1 MKKTILL
8 IISLLLVFSLVA
20 CSPKS
25 EPVEPENP
33 VVEEPLEEES
43 EEETPEE
50 MTQDV
55 VLYFGNN
62 EYILTGDEK
71 LEWMLT
77 EERTVTYGPEM
88 CLEEAIIKELMAGP
102 EDTEKL
108 STGFPQ
114 SVELIGV
121 DTLDGTSY
129 VNFKSQGLNGGSME
143 ESYIISQT
151 VESLGLL
158 DYVDRVQFLIDGQE
172 AESLMGHI
180 SIEEP
185 IEVDK

>member
-8 IISLLLVFSLVA
+8 IISLLLIFSLIG
-20 CSPKS
+20 CTPKN
-25 EPVEPENP
+25 EPVEPEEP
-33 VVEEPLEEES
+33 VVEEPVEEPMG
-43 EEETPEE
+43 PEE
-50 MTQDV
+50 PIEKSQDV

-62 EYILTGDEK
+62 EYILSGDEK
-71 LEWMLT
+71 FDWMLP
-77 EERTVTYGPEM
+77 EERTIVYGPEM
-88 CLEEAIIKELMAGP
+88 CLEEAIIRELMAGP
-102 EDTEKL
+102 VDTEKM

-114 SVELIGV
+114 SVALIGV

-129 VNFKSQGLNGGSME
+129 VNFKGEGLNGGSME

-151 VESLGLL
+151 VESLGQL
-158 DYVDRVQFLIDGQE
+158 DYVDRVQFLVDGQE

-185 IEVDK
+185 VEVDK